1 MEIEKQMVI
10 EKNLDVNLLES
21 ILMQKIMIFLLK
33 LVKYRITLLS
43 QQINNQ
49 TLTKKST
56 KKIFYWQ
63 DFKNTI
69 KTRI

>member
-1 MEIEKQMVI
+1 MKKVTLTEMRNGNRKTNGDR
-10 EKNLDVNLLES
+10 K
-21 ILMQKIMIFLLK
+21 K
-33 LVKYRITLLS
+33 LGCTFIITLLS

>member
-1 MEIEKQMVI
+1 
-10 EKNLDVNLLES
+10 
-21 ILMQKIMIFLLK
+21 MIFLLK
-33 LVKYRITLLS
+33 LVKYTITLLS

-49 TLTKKST
+49 TLFTKIST